1 MYICTLFTN
10 LVLFIVVALL
20 IILKCMIIFR
30 KDIKKKINGPQNEKF
45 PDDEKIY
52 DKNIHNEEHETD
64 KPPSPKSH
72 FNKVYK
78 HGEVHYHET
87 AA

>member
-1 MYICTLFTN
+1 
-10 LVLFIVVALL
+10 
-20 IILKCMIIFR
+20 MIIFR
-30 KDIKKKINGPQNEKF
+30 KDIVKKINGPQEKF

-52 DKNIHNEEHETD
+52 DKNIQDDELETD
-64 KPPSPKSH
+64 KPPPSPKSH

-87 AA
+87 AAQVFKQKRASII